1 MKKNT
6 DRQKP
11 IIISLKK
18 LQELNNLSAQ
28 DIHDMVEQQFPRDC
42 PSISTIKSVF
52 AEGSEEKHFNYD
64 TSLKP
69 ILITLLGVNDKESYD
84 PDNGEDYFE
93 KQEAMKAVL
102 DEKNRKI
109 EELEDQINLLTKQNE
124 TLLQEKK
131 YLKWHISDIRA
142 SRDKLFRSQMHLYAL
157 LEQLCHCNGI
167 EATDFKDIQVDDMP

>member
-1 MKKNT
+1 MKKIT

-69 ILITLLGVNDKESYD
+69 ILITLFG
-84 PDNGEDYFE
+84 
-93 KQEAMKAVL
+93 
-102 DEKNRKI
+102 
-109 EELEDQINLLTKQNE
+109 
-124 TLLQEKK
+124 
-131 YLKWHISDIRA
+131 
-142 SRDKLFRSQMHLYAL
+142 
-157 LEQLCHCNGI
+157 QLCHCKDI
-167 EATDFKDIQVDDMP
+167 DATDFKDIKVDDMP